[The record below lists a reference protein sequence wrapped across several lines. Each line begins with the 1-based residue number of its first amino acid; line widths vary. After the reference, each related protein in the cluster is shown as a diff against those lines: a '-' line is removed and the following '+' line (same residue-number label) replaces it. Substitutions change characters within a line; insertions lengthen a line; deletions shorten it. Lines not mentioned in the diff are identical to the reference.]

1 MASQENRKG
10 VINIKLKNIV
20 SVTAGTI
27 GSLLINLIGKPTD
40 ELMILLMLMIID
52 LITGTLVSAVWHKSS
67 KTKSGKLSSR
77 VMFKGIVKK
86 ILTIVIVVIAYQL
99 DILLGIN
106 VIRYIVIIT
115 LIIEEILSIIETITL
130 TGLKV
135 PAIITKALDV
145 LERSVKD
152 ELSDRSK

>member
-1 MASQENRKG
+1 M
-10 VINIKLKNIV
+10 IDIKIKSIV
-20 SVTAGTI
+20 SILTGII
-27 GSLLINLIGKPTD
+27 GSLLINIIGKPTN

-86 ILTIVIVVIAYQL
+86 ILTLIIVIIAYQL
-99 DILLGIN
+99 DILLNIN
-106 VIRYIVIIT
+106 MIRYIVIIT

-135 PAIITKALDV
+135 PTIITKALDV

-152 ELSDRSK
+152 ELSDCRK